1 MNTEPLIPSQ
11 EPQSRFAKLDF
22 EVPDGACDTHAHI
35 FGPTERYRLD
45 PLRTFD
51 PPRAGIDEYRG
62 MLRTLGLQRAV
73 IVHSAAYGTD
83 ISATRDALA
92 AANGAW
98 RGIALVSSEVTEQA
112 LADMH
117 AVGFRGAR
125 FNLIYGTQTDLD
137 GIEQVAR
144 RIADWGWHIQ
154 LLVDARRLCEL
165 LPFLAKLPVPVVFD
179 HMGRMPTS
187 ASIHDPGFR
196 ALLGLLEQRRCW
208 VKLSGANRMGDP
220 TPPYASVVPFAR
232 ALVACG
238 ADQLVWG
245 SDWPHVREP
254 GVIPNDG
261 DLLNLLLEWVP
272 DKAQR
277 DAILADNPARLY
289 GFGE

>member
-1 MNTEPLIPSQ
+1 MHTEPLMSSQ
-11 EPQSRFAKLDF
+11 EPQSRFAKPLFD
-22 EVPDGACDTHAHI
+22 VPAGACDTHAHV
-35 FGPTERYRLD
+35 FGPKERYPLD

-51 PPRAGIDEYRG
+51 PPRAGIDEYRS
-62 MLRTLGLQRAV
+62 MLQALGLQRAV

-92 AANGAW
+92 ASDGAW
-98 RGIALVSSEVTEQA
+98 RGIGLVRPDVTPQA
-112 LADMH
+112 LAQMH
-117 AVGFRGAR
+117 AAGFRGVR
-125 FNLIYGTQTDLD
+125 FNLIYGTQTDLE

-154 LLVDARRLCEL
+154 FLVDARRLCEL
-165 LPFLAKLPVPVVFD
+165 LPFLARLPVPVVFD

-187 ASIHDPGFR
+187 AGIDHPGFT

-220 TPPYASVVPFAR
+220 IPPYPSVAPFAR
-232 ALVACG
+232 ALVAAG
-238 ADQLVWG
+238 ADRLVWG

-254 GVIPNDG
+254 GVIPDDG
-261 DLLNLLLEWVP
+261 DLLNLLPQWVP
-272 DKAQR
+272 DPVQR
-277 DAILADNPARLY
+277 DAILVDNPARLY